1 MFQTS
6 ETVLFAGSPVPETVY
21 FVPGRPMSGFVVSV
35 PRVAAVLKAGESGPG
50 SAATPGMAGGVS
62 ALTSAD
68 ALPVSS
74 TAPVTAIAAVTATR
88 LIRCVSEWV
97 LIWVLAFQ
105 PP

>member
-1 MFQTS
+1 MS
-6 ETVLFAGSPVPETVY
+6 LLLAYREYGSGAPMVILHGLFGSAQNWHTMAE
-21 FVPGRPMSGFVVSV
+21 R
-35 PRVAAVLKAGESGPG
+35 LGESGPG

-88 LIRCVSEWV
+88 VIRVSEWV
-97 LIWVLAFQ
+97 LISVLAFSQ
-105 PP
+105 EPW